1 MEKQISKV
9 ETDLKAKLTQWRKQ
23 LEDSMEK
30 LVPRASERPAKL
42 HSAMRYSLEAGGKRI
57 RPILLLAVHE
67 AFGGKGDPLPAA
79 IALECIHTYSL
90 IHDDLPSIDNS
101 DLRRGRPSCHKAFDE
116 PTALLAG
123 DALLTFAFQLIARAY
138 AGRASL
144 GMALLS
150 DLSEAAGSTRLI
162 GGQMEDIINENSAIE
177 PDTLDYI
184 HRNKTGAIITAALTM
199 GLRFSKPNESQ
210 LKSMLEVGY
219 HLGMAFQI
227 IDDILDATQPTMLLG
242 KPAGLD
248 AAAGKSTF
256 VALHGLEGS
265 RKAATKHS
273 ESARRILT
281 AMDGDTH
288 LIEALIE
295 QMGKRMH

>member
-1 MEKQISKV
+1 MDTDNSKA

-23 LEDSMEK
+23 LVDAMEEMI
-30 LVPRASERPAKL
+30 PRACERPAKL
-42 HSAMRYSLEAGGKRI
+42 HAAMRYSLEAGGKRI
-57 RPILLLAVHE
+57 RPIMLLAVHE
-67 AFGGKGDPLPAA
+67 AFGGDEDPTAAA

-123 DALLTFAFQLIARAY
+123 DALLTFAFQLLTRTYQKTPA
-138 AGRASL
+138 L
-144 GMALLS
+144 GMALIS
-150 DLSEAAGSTRLI
+150 DLAEASGSTQLI

-199 GLRFSKPNESQ
+199 GLRFSEPDTER
-210 LKSMLEVGY
+210 LKTMREVGY
-219 HLGMAFQI
+219 HIGMAFQI
-227 IDDILDATQPTMLLG
+227 IDDILDATQPTAMLG

-256 VALHGLEGS
+256 VALHGLDGARE
-265 RKAATKHS
+265 AATEHS
-273 ESARRILT
+273 QSARKLLLEMKGNT
-281 AMDGDTH
+281 TVLES
-288 LIEALIE
+288 LID
-295 QMGKRMH
+295 QMSKRMH